1 MWQHK
6 AVAPG
11 LLVLLDD
18 EYVQE
23 AVVAQHR
30 AEEPDPALHE
40 GPDLDGVPLLEAAP
54 ADEVEVPFPLDDRA
68 AAALPPRH
76 PQLPGAGGEV
86 HQLHAQPAVHLPLPL
101 GLLHPL
107 ARRRRLQLLPLGGD
121 ASGLLVII
129 MPRPLPRHRG
139 RVVEEVG
146 VVELARGQDRAEAA
160 LDAVAR
166 DAEPVLVPVQVGAR
180 HELLGDEVRGQVG
193 AEAQLREEMLAQAR
207 RLLPSGI
214 SSKRRRTRRRERRE
228 PGRDGADGREVAE
241 GRWCRYRAQGT
252 RDGVGGRRRRGGL
265 ALPRTLAGGGGVV
278 DDHLERAV
286 GAGETRRHLPA
297 LCFSTSC

>member
-1 MWQHK
+1 MRRK

-11 LLVLLDD
+11 LLVPFDD

-23 AVVAQHR
+23 AVVAQGR
-30 AEEPDPALHE
+30 AQEPDPALHE

-76 PQLPGAGGEV
+76 LQLPGAGGEV

-107 ARRRRLQLLPLGGD
+107 ARRLLPLGGD
-121 ASGLLVII
+121 VRLL
-129 MPRPLPRHRG
+129 MPRPLPGHRG
-139 RVVEEVG
+139 WVVEEVG

-166 DAEPVLVPVQVGAR
+166 DAEPVLVAVQVGAR
-180 HELLGDEVRGQVG
+180 HELLGDEVHGEIG
-193 AEAQLREEMLAQAR
+193 AEPQLREEMPAQAR
-207 RLLPSGI
+207 RLLSASI
-214 SSKRRRTRRRERRE
+214 SNKRRTRRRDRRK
-228 PGRDGADGREVAE
+228 PGRDGGKWDGADGREVAE
-241 GRWCRYRAQGT
+241 GRCCRCRVQSQRG
-252 RDGVGGRRRRGGL
+252 GVGGRRRCGGL
-265 ALPRTLAGGGGVV
+265 FLPRTLAGGGGGVV
-278 DDHLERAV
+278 DDHLERAL
-286 GAGETRRHLPA
+286 GAGETRRHLSV